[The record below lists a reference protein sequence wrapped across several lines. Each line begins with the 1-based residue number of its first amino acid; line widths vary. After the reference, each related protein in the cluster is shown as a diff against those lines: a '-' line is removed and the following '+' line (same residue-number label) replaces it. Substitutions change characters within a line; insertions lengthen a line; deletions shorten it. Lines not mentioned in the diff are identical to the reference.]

1 MFVGRDG
8 RAVKEP
14 GMLVSPQKSRSPEK
28 PARRVMLDGKAID
41 EEIDKTPADAELV
54 IRSREDSPVL
64 PATEEVQPNQA
75 APQKIR
81 NQYTF
86 GEYLKAK
93 REVDAERALKG

>member
-14 GMLVSPQKSRSPEK
+14 GMLVSPQKKRSPEK

-81 NQYTF
+81 NKYTF